1 MTPAGQRLSRPRW
14 GSGQVVTVLLAIAA
28 IVAAGA
34 LGIRQIEITAPITIP
49 GEPLSNDEI
58 YTGSILFP
66 SDDETMCHQLLFDN
80 RTGQFKDNGT
90 VDCQKAYTEAKPR
103 CRASGPRC
111 VQRSSVK
118 VSGST
123 KNNAKPLGLMRRT

>member
-66 SDDETMCHQLLFDN
+66 SDDETMCLSYYLTIARAN
-80 RTGQFKDNGT
+80 SKTTKPSIAKRPT
-90 VDCQKAYTEAKPR
+90 TEAKPR

-123 KNNAKPLGLMRRT
+123 KNTAKPLGLMRRT

>member
-14 GSGQVVTVLLAIAA
+14 GSGQVLTVLLAIAA

-34 LGIRQIEITAPITIP
+34 LGIRQIEITAPITTP
-49 GEPLSNDEI
+49 GELLSNDEI

-90 VDCQKAYTEAKPR
+90 VDCQKAYYRGTTRSPMQWSSM
-103 CRASGPRC
+103 RAQVIGESFR
-111 VQRSSVK
+111 QH
-118 VSGST
+118 
-123 KNNAKPLGLMRRT
+123 

>member
-1 MTPAGQRLSRPRW
+1 MTPAANDQAALDGAPCRH
-14 GSGQVVTVLLAIAA
+14 VLLAVAA

-34 LGIRQIEITAPITIP
+34 VGVRQIEMTAPITNS

-66 SDDETMCHQLLFDN
+66 SEDETRCHQLLFDN

-90 VDCQKAYTEAKPR
+90 VDCQKAYYRGTTRSPMHWSSM
-103 CRASGPRC
+103 RAQVIGESFR
-111 VQRSSVK
+111 QH
-118 VSGST
+118 
-123 KNNAKPLGLMRRT
+123 

>member
-14 GSGQVVTVLLAIAA
+14 GFGQVLVVLLAVAA

-34 LGIRQIEITAPITIP
+34 VGVRQIEMAAPLTNS
-49 GEPLSNDEI
+49 GKPLSDDEI

-66 SDDETMCHQLLFDN
+66 SEDGTRCHQLLFDN

-90 VDCQKAYTEAKPR
+90 VDCQKAYYRGTTRSPMQWSSM
-103 CRASGPRC
+103 RAQVISESFRH
-111 VQRSSVK
+111 
-118 VSGST
+118 
-123 KNNAKPLGLMRRT
+123 